1 MPGQIILSINAG
13 SSSVK
18 ISVYQARGKNEDPKE
33 LAEAQI
39 DGLTAPPPTL
49 KYTRGD
55 NKIKDKQLS
64 DIDSQEKAF
73 NYILD
78 HLTSDSGLTELSKKE
93 DVAFATHRVVHGGDY
108 PGPQLLNKETYHHI
122 EKLSDLAPLHNAGA
136 LTLVDAV
143 FKILPSATNI
153 AFFDTSFHS
162 TIPPHIS
169 TYPISPSLAK
179 KNKLRKYGFHGLSY
193 SFITRSV
200 ASFLKKPE
208 KDTNIIALHLGSGAS
223 ITAIQNGK
231 SYDTS
236 MGLTPLA
243 GLPGATRSGSID
255 PSLVFHYTHDA
266 GKLSPSSTKSLHI
279 TTAEQ
284 ILNKESGWKALTG
297 TTDFGTI
304 SQKAIEEGDETC
316 KLAFD
321 LMVDRILGFVGS
333 YYVTLR
339 GDVDATVFAG
349 GMGEK
354 GSQLRKAVIEGANCL
369 GFEIDQSKNENP
381 GEGVVEEIT
390 KDGARHRVLIC
401 KTDEQVSIF
410 NIFNN
415 KSETMCARLT
425 SFSSLRWRE
434 VVLPRLR
441 SLRLRRMMGSDGA

>member
-18 ISVYQARGKNEDPKE
+18 ISVYQARAKNEDPKQ
-33 LAEAQI
+33 LAEAQV

-55 NKIKDKQLS
+55 NKIRGKQLS
-64 DIDSQEKAF
+64 NIETQESAF
-73 NYILD
+73 KYILD
-78 HLTSDSGLTELSKKE
+78 HLTTDSGLVELSNKE
-93 DVAFATHRVVHGGDY
+93 DIAFATHRVVHGGDY
-108 PGPQLLNKETYHHI
+108 PGPQPLNKETYHHI

-143 FKILPSATNI
+143 FKILPKATNI

-162 TIPPHIS
+162 TIPKHIS
-169 TYPISPSLAK
+169 TYPIDPQLAT

-200 ASFLKKPE
+200 ATFLSKPQE
-208 KDTNIIALHLGSGAS
+208 STNIIALHLGSGAS
-223 ITAIQNGK
+223 ITAIHNGK
-231 SYDTS
+231 SHNTS

-266 GKLSPSSTKSLHI
+266 GKLSPSSTKFLHI

-297 TTDFGTI
+297 TTDFGTV
-304 SQKAIEEGDETC
+304 SSKAAEGDEKC

-321 LMVDRILGFVGS
+321 LMVDRILGYVGS

-339 GDVDATVFAG
+339 GDVDALVFAG

-354 GSQLRKAVIEGANCL
+354 GSALRKAVVEGSKCL
-369 GFEIDQSKNENP
+369 GFEIDESKNEKP

-390 KDGARHRVLIC
+390 KEGSRHRVLIC
-401 KTDEQVSIF
+401 KTDEQL
-410 NIFNN
+410 
-415 KSETMCARLT
+415 EMARGC
-425 SFSSLRWRE
+425 
-434 VVLPRLR
+434 VVEAEKFEAQKN
-441 SLRLRRMMGSDGA
+441 DGK